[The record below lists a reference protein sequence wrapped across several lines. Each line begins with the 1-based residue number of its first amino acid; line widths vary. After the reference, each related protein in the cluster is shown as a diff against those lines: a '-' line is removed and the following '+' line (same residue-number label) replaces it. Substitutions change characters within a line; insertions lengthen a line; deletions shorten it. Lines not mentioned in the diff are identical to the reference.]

1 MNLRPLNKQSSMPTT
16 TPSITLCAL
25 ANPMQTCQH
34 PITVPLFQTNVKT
47 PHATLIK
54 SDPWEIKENETHESV
69 SSDDFISFL
78 FCFSKKS
85 LLFRTQISAWKEP
98 TQSTLQQIWFR
109 GGEHFY
115 GCMPKSAVKLNN
127 NNCPETTLEI
137 LHSKQLFFSHRF
149 YFIKYEKIKQK
160 D

>member
-54 SDPWEIKENETHESV
+54 SDLWEINRIRLTSLYLAM
-69 SSDDFISFL
+69 ISFL
-78 FCFSKKS
+78 SFSASAKS
-85 LLFRTQISAWKEP
+85 LFSSGLRSVPEKNQPSPHFSRFGSGVANIFTDACLKVPLNYIITALRHLWKFC
-98 TQSTLQQIWFR
+98 T
-109 GGEHFY
+109 
-115 GCMPKSAVKLNN
+115 VNN
-127 NNCPETTLEI
+127 Y
-137 LHSKQLFFSHRF
+137 FSHISF
-149 YFIKYEKIKQK
+149 NS
-160 D
+160 